1 VRANEGGDTEPVALR
16 RTASPLSKCKN
27 MFVNRV
33 GYCEVIG
40 AVALIN
46 VSSNRMTYP
55 RAPITEAVMDIRVQ
69 ARDGLTAEELRVLS
83 KGTGEDFAQVK
94 ERLHVATRITPGPLA
109 TSQMM
114 SPTKVGFEFR
124 NAAGDKVVQAQLDGW
139 SFSKLAP
146 YESWE
151 VFRDEGRELWTRYRE
166 LAQPKQ
172 ISRMALRYINRLDL
186 PLPFD
191 DFKKFLRTVPEIAPD
206 LPQALSNFFLQA
218 QIPQLDL
225 EAMLVINMTMVPP
238 PTATVASIVLDLD
251 LFRTTNLPNTEDE
264 LWSFF
269 EQLRARKNQAFEA
282 CITDAMRERF
292 Y

>member
-1 VRANEGGDTEPVALR
+1 
-16 RTASPLSKCKN
+16 
-27 MFVNRV
+27 
-33 GYCEVIG
+33 
-40 AVALIN
+40 
-46 VSSNRMTYP
+46 MTYP

-69 ARDGLTAEELRVLS
+69 PRDGLTVDELRALS
-83 KGTGEDFAQVK
+83 KGAGEEFSQSN
-94 ERLHVATRITPGPLA
+94 ERFQVATRITPGPLA
-109 TSQMM
+109 TTQTTT
-114 SPTKVGFEFR
+114 PIKVGFEFR
-124 NAAGDKVVQAQLDGW
+124 NAASDKVIQAQLDGW

-151 VFRDEGRELWTRYRE
+151 VFRDEGRELWTKYRE
-166 LAQPKQ
+166 LVQPKQ

-206 LPQALSNFFLQA
+206 LPQSLSNFFLQA

-238 PTATVASIVLDLD
+238 PTATVASVILDLD
-251 LFRTTNLPNTEDE
+251 LFRTTKLPNMEE
-264 LWSFF
+264 QIWGFF
-269 EQLRARKNQAFEA
+269 EQLRTRKNQAFEA
-282 CITDAMRERF
+282 CITDAMRKRF